1 VVYANATILGGA
13 TTVGEGAVI
22 GSNVWLTKSV
32 EPYAVVVLDNPQHK
46 VKGGKTPR
54 AVQEE
59 IMYHI

>member
-1 VVYANATILGGA
+1 MRPTRSPYRGCWRGS
-13 TTVGEGAVI
+13 AVI

-54 AVQEE
+54 AQQEA